1 MRSYDYANRKL
12 AKLASEYDITTLSL
26 RGISLDETL
35 MTMTLS
41 ITLENISNRKAE
53 SYKKSS
59 NAMNFMNRVFLDL
72 FDFSPCYTIE
82 PTEQEAETAQEHI
95 QIMEEISRLKEEEQ
109 EAPAYAEN
117 W

>member
-72 FDFSPCYTIE
+72 FDFSPCYAIE

-117 W
+117 